1 MAKKKEKLFVKGPF
15 IHIDFQEALE
25 AFYKKYPDLKEKELS
40 KNISAGAV
48 SPDTQVS
55 LRFSLF
61 KEMPYEGASKEEEDA
76 ATIRNMFRAFLKG
89 LNFVIEGEHYVYLD
103 L

>member
-25 AFYKKYPDLKEKELS
+25 AFYEKYPDLEEKELA
-40 KNISAGAV
+40 KNVCAI
-48 SPDTQVS
+48 SPDIQVS

-61 KEMPYEGASKEEEDA
+61 KEMPYEGASKDEEDA
-76 ATIRNMFRAFLKG
+76 ATIRNMFRAFLKS

>member
-1 MAKKKEKLFVKGPF
+1 MAKKKEKLFVRGPF
-15 IHIDFQEALE
+15 IHINFQEALE
-25 AFYKKYPDLKEKELS
+25 AFYEKYPDLKEKELS

-61 KEMPYEGASKEEEDA
+61 KEMPYKNASKEEEDA
-76 ATIRNMFRAFLKG
+76 ATIRNMFRAFLKS
-89 LNFVIEGEHYVYLD
+89 LNFVIDGEHYVYLD